1 MINQAEIT
9 IKKTSDLVLWDKNP
23 RQISD
28 KNFIKLKKQI
38 EKLGVYKPLLIN
50 QDNIVIGGN
59 MRLRALMDLGVTE
72 VACSN
77 VKTKDETEMIEY
89 ALSDNDRA
97 GDYDQQQLAELIY
110 NVPID
115 LELYHIDVGKTY
127 KLKDVLSQF
136 TEDGEVPEVETDE
149 DNIKSKKGEVYLLGE
164 HRVMCGSSDDPA
176 DVAILMNGKKARMIF
191 TDPPYMV
198 DYKSPGGGSYNSG
211 KYKHHDGKIFNDN
224 LKEAEALEFYKKV
237 AQNLYDFSTDDSCIY
252 WWYASRNQHFNREAL
267 MGGGW
272 HISQIIIWVKNGL
285 VLSRG
290 QLFHRAYEPCMVGW
304 KKGKTS
310 YKNKLVTNIKDIW
323 NLQINDFAELADV
336 WYQHRDNMA
345 DYEHP
350 TQRPTGLAVRGLKRS
365 SQIGD
370 LVLDLFGGSGSTL
383 VACEQNNRVCYTMEL
398 DPAYCDVI
406 RKRYAILKEHRD
418 DWEDYTKKEN

>member
-136 TEDGEVPEVETDE
+136 TEDGEVPEAETDE

-267 MGGGW
+267 MGG
-272 HISQIIIWVKNGL
+272 
-285 VLSRG
+285 
-290 QLFHRAYEPCMVGW
+290 VG
-304 KKGKTS
+304 
-310 YKNKLVTNIKDIW
+310 I
-323 NLQINDFAELADV
+323 
-336 WYQHRDNMA
+336 
-345 DYEHP
+345 
-350 TQRPTGLAVRGLKRS
+350 
-365 SQIGD
+365 
-370 LVLDLFGGSGSTL
+370 
-383 VACEQNNRVCYTMEL
+383 
-398 DPAYCDVI
+398 
-406 RKRYAILKEHRD
+406 
-418 DWEDYTKKEN
+418 

>member
-136 TEDGEVPEVETDE
+136 TEDGEVPEAETDE

-267 MGGGW
+267 MGGGLAYKSDNHLGEEW
-272 HISQIIIWVKNGL
+272 TGVVKGTIISQGIRTLYGWLEERQDELQKQTGHKYKGHLESSDKRFCGVSG
-285 VLSRG
+285 
-290 QLFHRAYEPCMVGW
+290 CMVSAQGQY
-304 KKGKTS
+304 GRLRTS
-310 YKNKLVTNIKDIW
+310 NTKAYRFGSQRIKAFVSNWRFSFRFIWRQWINIGSLRAKQQGMLH
-323 NLQINDFAELADV
+323 N
-336 WYQHRDNMA
+336 
-345 DYEHP
+345 
-350 TQRPTGLAVRGLKRS
+350 G
-365 SQIGD
+365 IGPC
-370 LVLDLFGGSGSTL
+370 VL
-383 VACEQNNRVCYTMEL
+383 
-398 DPAYCDVI
+398 
-406 RKRYAILKEHRD
+406 
-418 DWEDYTKKEN
+418 